1 MSISKIKKQSLVAD
15 AIDATKLTD
24 DSISEEHLDPTAV
37 SGNTALGEAAAS
49 NDFLLIYDSSA
60 GTLKKVAASNVGTQ
74 AVTLSSVS
82 PTNVATGDGTGNAT
96 FTITGTNLT
105 GATAV
110 LVTTGG
116 SEVEFDTVTVD
127 SSTQITGVIA
137 NSSLSNANEP
147 YDVRVYGSNGLQATL
162 RNQINVD
169 ASPIFNTASG
179 SLGSIQELTTISTID
194 IEAYDPDSAGN
205 VTFEIQSGSLPAGL
219 SATTVNENGV
229 SKYRIT
235 GTLTADISS
244 DTTSNFTLRAA
255 DAASNTTSRAFSITV
270 TPYNVQSFT
279 SSGTFSVPAGVT
291 SVNVL
296 VVAGGAGGGG
306 GAQSG
311 WLGAGG
317 GAGGLIYMPGY
328 PVTPSGTV
336 TVTVG
341 CGGGGG
347 SSGSPGSVGSSGQDS
362 AFGTL
367 TAKGGG
373 GGGGGYGPTPS
384 PGPSSTGGNPG
395 GSGGGRGSFNG
406 GTSIKCGGSAT
417 QPTQPG
423 NSGAYGFGNAGGNY
437 GAQGQSGHGAGGG
450 GAGAVGQNNSNHPVP
465 GNTAG
470 GV

>member
-205 VTFEIQSGSLPAGL
+205 VTFEI
-219 SATTVNENGV
+219 
-229 SKYRIT
+229 
-235 GTLTADISS
+235 
-244 DTTSNFTLRAA
+244 
-255 DAASNTTSRAFSITV
+255 
-270 TPYNVQSFT
+270 
-279 SSGTFSVPAGVT
+279 
-291 SVNVL
+291 
-296 VVAGGAGGGG
+296 
-306 GAQSG
+306 
-311 WLGAGG
+311 
-317 GAGGLIYMPGY
+317 
-328 PVTPSGTV
+328 
-336 TVTVG
+336 
-341 CGGGGG
+341 
-347 SSGSPGSVGSSGQDS
+347 
-362 AFGTL
+362 
-367 TAKGGG
+367 
-373 GGGGGYGPTPS
+373 
-384 PGPSSTGGNPG
+384 
-395 GSGGGRGSFNG
+395 
-406 GTSIKCGGSAT
+406 
-417 QPTQPG
+417 
-423 NSGAYGFGNAGGNY
+423 
-437 GAQGQSGHGAGGG
+437 
-450 GAGAVGQNNSNHPVP
+450 
-465 GNTAG
+465 
-470 GV
+470 